1 MSAPPGWHP
10 QPDGRDR
17 WWDGRQWTDHYRDAA
32 APPAPPVPTG
42 YDQYGRPG
50 QDPQGGW
57 QQPQRQGMSKGL
69 KGCLVAGVVLLVL
82 LVAGAVAAVFF
93 VGRSIENAVENTRPS
108 GGLPSVGDV
117 VVTVRV
123 GEGFDVRGAEV
134 EDGWSVEG
142 GGIGSEVS
150 GMRATFDDS
159 SRTTPTVF
167 TMRFTGA
174 DGGTVDTV
182 CTAEPAGG
190 DTPTDVR
197 CVPLFGD
204 VDESGEVQVVPTF

>member
-17 WWDGRQWTDHYRDAA
+17 WWDGQQWTDHYRDETAVQ
-32 APPAPPVPTG
+32 PPVPGG
-42 YDQYGRPG
+42 YDPYGRPA
-50 QDPQGGW
+50 QNPQGQW

-69 KGCLVAGVVLLVL
+69 KGCLIAGVVILVL
-82 LVAGAVAAVFF
+82 LVAGVIAAVFV
-93 VGRSIENAVENTRPS
+93 VGRSIESAVDSARSSAGVPS
-108 GGLPSVGDV
+108 AGDV

-123 GEGFDVRGAEV
+123 GQGFDIRGAEV
-134 EDGWSVEG
+134 EDGWSVQG

-150 GMRATFDDS
+150 GMRATFDDG

-167 TMRFTGA
+167 TMRFPGT

-190 DTPTDVR
+190 DTPSEVR
-197 CVPLFGD
+197 CVPLFGS